1 MMGLFKHRVWDKSKQ
16 TYKIVQEGTPWCVM
30 DMKGERR
37 VADYP
42 AFLYNGLLEERVCF
56 ALNDEA
62 VVEIMKR
69 HSEGRF
75 P

>member
-1 MMGLFKHRVWDKSKQ
+1 MGLFKHRVWDRSKQ
-16 TYKIVQEGTPWCVM
+16 TYFILRRGTPWKVM
-30 DMKGERR
+30 DMKGERT

-56 ALNDEA
+56 AASDEA
-62 VVEIMKR
+62 VVEIMKK
-69 HSEGRF
+69 HAEGKF